1 MESIFLSLWAIVAII
16 LIDIVLAGD
25 NAVVIG
31 MAANR
36 LPEHMR
42 KQAILWGTAGAILVR
57 VICVAFISYLLLVP
71 GLRLVGGLAL
81 IWIAWRL
88 VGASDEQKQI
98 TPANTLR
105 QAIITIVIADAV
117 MGFDNALAIAAAA
130 NNNMWY
136 VLFGLLISIPII
148 VFGSTMVNRIIDR
161 YPGSVYVGSFVLFVV
176 SVQMLI
182 KEPFLNFWFGTA
194 PNWLLILL
202 PWLSAMALTS
212 VQYNKNVMKLR
223 KTYWRK

>member
-71 GLRLVGGLAL
+71 GLRLMGGLAL

-88 VGASDEQKQI
+88 VGASNEQKQI
-98 TPANTLR
+98 TPAKTLR
-105 QAIITIVIADAV
+105 QAIITIVIADSV

-136 VLFGLLISIPII
+136 VLFGLLFSIPII

>member
-36 LPEHMR
+36 LPEHLR

>member
-36 LPEHMR
+36 LPEHLR

-202 PWLSAMALTS
+202 PWLSALALTS

>member
-1 MESIFLSLWAIVAII
+1 MESIFLSLWAIAAII

-202 PWLSAMALTS
+202 PWLSALALTS

>member
-1 MESIFLSLWAIVAII
+1 MESIFLSLWAIAAII

-36 LPEHMR
+36 LPEHLR

-202 PWLSAMALTS
+202 PWLAALALTS

>member
-202 PWLSAMALTS
+202 PWLSALALTS

>member
-1 MESIFLSLWAIVAII
+1 MESIFLSLWAIAAII

-36 LPEHMR
+36 LPEHLR

-202 PWLSAMALTS
+202 PWLSALALTS

>member
-1 MESIFLSLWAIVAII
+1 MESIFLSLWAIAAII

-42 KQAILWGTAGAILVR
+42 KQAIIWGTAGAILVR

-202 PWLSAMALTS
+202 PWLSALALTS

>member
-98 TPANTLR
+98 TSANTLR

-202 PWLSAMALTS
+202 PWLSALALTS

>member
-1 MESIFLSLWAIVAII
+1 MESIFLSLWAIAAII

-88 VGASDEQKQI
+88 VGSSDEQKQI

-202 PWLSAMALTS
+202 PWLSALALTS

>member
-1 MESIFLSLWAIVAII
+1 MESIFLSLWAIAAII

-202 PWLSAMALTS
+202 PWLAALALTS

>member
-1 MESIFLSLWAIVAII
+1 MESIFLSLWAIAAII

-98 TPANTLR
+98 TSANTLR

-202 PWLSAMALTS
+202 PWLSALALTS

>member
-1 MESIFLSLWAIVAII
+1 MESIFLSLWAIAAII

-36 LPEHMR
+36 LPEHLR

-130 NNNMWY
+130 NNNMWL

-202 PWLSAMALTS
+202 PWLSALALTS

>member
-130 NNNMWY
+130 NNNIWY

-202 PWLSAMALTS
+202 PWLSALALTS

>member
-1 MESIFLSLWAIVAII
+1 MESIFLSLWAIAAII

-36 LPEHMR
+36 LPEHLR